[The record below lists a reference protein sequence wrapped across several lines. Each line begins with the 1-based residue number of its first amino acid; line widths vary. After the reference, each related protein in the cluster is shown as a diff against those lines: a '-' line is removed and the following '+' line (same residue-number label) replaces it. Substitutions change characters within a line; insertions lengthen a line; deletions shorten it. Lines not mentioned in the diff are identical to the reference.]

1 MNKLTV
7 GASTVIVAAVHFAV
21 AKSNPEMPAGKRH
34 RSRNMICTAAI
45 ALALSIGAAVAASAE
60 TIRIG
65 LINSYSGFLAQ
76 VGDQMQKGI
85 DLYVKEHEKDLPPG
99 VKIEIIKR
107 DDAAAPEVGKRVAQE
122 LITRDHVQLLVGIV
136 GSPIAAAVAPLTQE
150 AKVPLVITN
159 AGGVAITRI
168 SPYVVR
174 VSFTQWQQAYPLGQ
188 WAAKQ
193 GWKTA
198 YTAVSDFIPG
208 HDSEAAFTKGWTD
221 AGLKILGA
229 VRFPTTNPDFAPFVQ
244 RIKDAKPDVAF
255 IWPPAGDQSTT
266 MLKAVRDL
274 GLRQAGVNIVS
285 TQDLVP
291 DEELPNMGDV
301 ALGLV
306 TAGTYSTAADRPA
319 NKAFL
324 AAWNKEYAGKATPDF
339 LSADGWDGM
348 SAIFDLIKE
357 TKGKF
362 TGEEAVGFLTHWKTA
377 NSPRGPISIDPT
389 TRDIVQNIYMRRT
402 EMKDGKLANVEFD
415 TIPSVKDPWKEL
427 NPPK

>member
-1 MNKLTV
+1 MSPFEPSSVMRTTWA
-7 GASTVIVAAVHFAV
+7 GAALATLAV
-21 AKSNPEMPAGKRH
+21 AGG
-34 RSRNMICTAAI
+34 T
-45 ALALSIGAAVAASAE
+45 VTASAQ
-60 TIRIG
+60 TIKIG
-65 LINSYSGFLAQ
+65 LINSYSGFLAHG
-76 VGDQMQKGI
+76 GDQMQKGI

-99 VKIEIIKR
+99 VAIEIIKR
-107 DDAAAPEVGKRVAQE
+107 DDASTPETGKRVAQE
-122 LITRDHVQLLVGIV
+122 LITRDHVQLLMGVA
-136 GSPIAAAVAPLTQE
+136 GSPIAAAIAPLTQE

-159 AGGVAITRI
+159 AAGAAIPRI

-174 VSFTQWQQAYPLGQ
+174 VSFTLWQEAYPLGQ

-208 HDSEAAFTKGWTD
+208 HDAEAAFTKGWTE
-221 AGLKILGA
+221 AGLKVLGA

-244 RIKDAKPDVAF
+244 RIKDVKPDVAF
-255 IWPPAGDQSTT
+255 IWPPSQEQSTT
-266 MLKAVRDL
+266 MLKTVRDL
-274 GLRQAGVNIVS
+274 GLRPAGVNIVS

-291 DEELPNMGDV
+291 DEELPNMGDA

-306 TAGTYSTAADRPA
+306 TVGTYSSAADRLA

-324 AAWNKEYAGKATPDF
+324 AAWNKEYASKAIPDY
-339 LSADGWDGM
+339 LSTDGWDGM

-362 TGEEAVGFLTHWKTA
+362 TGDEAIKFLTNWRTA
-377 NSPRGPISIDPT
+377 NSPRGPISIDPA

-402 EMKDGKLANVEFD
+402 EMKNGKLANIEFD
-415 TIPSVKDPWKEL
+415 MIPNVKDPWKEQ

>member
-1 MNKLTV
+1 MSGQAFFRTPL
-7 GASTVIVAAVHFAV
+7 
-21 AKSNPEMPAGKRH
+21 
-34 RSRNMICTAAI
+34 TAA
-45 ALALSIGAAVAASAE
+45 ALDTLMTAGADIASAQ
-60 TIRIG
+60 TIKIG

-76 VGDQMQKGI
+76 AGDQMQKGI

-122 LITRDHVQLLVGIV
+122 LITRDHVQLLVGVV

-159 AGGVAITRI
+159 AAGAAIPRI
-168 SPYVVR
+168 SPYLVR
-174 VSFTQWQQAYPLGQ
+174 VSFTLWQQAYPLGQ

-193 GWKTA
+193 NWKTA

-208 HDSEAAFTKGWTD
+208 HDAEGAFTKGWSD
-221 AGLKILGA
+221 AGLKMLGA

-255 IWPPAGDQSTT
+255 IWPPAGEQATSV
-266 MLKAVRDL
+266 LKAVRDL
-274 GLRQAGVNIVS
+274 GLRQAGINIVS

-301 ALGLV
+301 AVGLV
-306 TAGTYSTAADRPA
+306 TAGTYSSAADRPA

-324 AAWNKEYAGKATPDF
+324 AAWNKEYAGKAIPDF
-339 LSADGWDGM
+339 LSVDGWDGM
-348 SAIFDLIKE
+348 AAVFDLIKQ

-362 TGEEAVGFLTHWKTA
+362 TGDEAIKFLTNWKTA
-377 NSPRGPISIDPT
+377 NSPRGPISVDPA
-389 TRDIVQNIYMRRT
+389 TRDIVQNVYMRKA
-402 EMKDGKLANVEFD
+402 EMKDGKLSNVEFD
-415 TIPSVKDPWKEL
+415 TIPNVKDPWKEQ

>member
-1 MNKLTV
+1 MI
-7 GASTVIVAAVHFAV
+7 G
-21 AKSNPEMPAGKRH
+21 PAQI
-34 RSRNMICTAAI
+34 RNALAGAAI
-45 ALALSIGAAVAASAE
+45 AALTLAGGTITASAQ
-60 TIRIG
+60 TIKIG

-76 VGDQMQKGI
+76 AGDQMQKGI

-107 DDAAAPEVGKRVAQE
+107 DDTTAPEVGKRVAQE
-122 LITRDHVQLLVGIV
+122 LITRDHVQLLVGVV
-136 GSPIAAAVAPLTQE
+136 GSPIAAAIAPLTQE

-159 AGGVAITRI
+159 AAGVAIPRL

-174 VSFTQWQQAYPLGQ
+174 VSFTLWQQAYPLGQ

-208 HDSEAAFTKGWTD
+208 HDAEAAFTKGWTD
-221 AGLKILGA
+221 AGLKVLGA

-306 TAGTYSTAADRPA
+306 TAGTYSSAADRPA
-319 NKAFL
+319 NKAFV
-324 AAWNKEYAGKATPDF
+324 AAWNKEYAGKPTPDF
-339 LSADGWDGM
+339 LSVDGWDGM

-362 TGEEAVGFLTHWKTA
+362 TGDEAIKFLTNWKTA
-377 NSPRGPISIDPT
+377 NSPRGSISIDPA
-389 TRDIVQNIYMRRT
+389 TRDIVQNINLRKT

-415 TIPSVKDPWKEL
+415 TIPNVKDPWKEQ

>member
-1 MNKLTV
+1 MDM
-7 GASTVIVAAVHFAV
+7 I
-21 AKSNPEMPAGKRH
+21 EQAGL
-34 RSRNMICTAAI
+34 RNLLAGAAI
-45 ALALSIGAAVAASAE
+45 GALALAASGGAASAQ
-60 TIRIG
+60 TIKIG
-65 LINSYSGFLAQ
+65 IVNSYTGFLAQ
-76 VGDQMQKGI
+76 AGDQMQKGI
-85 DLYVKEHEKDLPPG
+85 DLYIKEHEKDLPPG
-99 VKIEIIKR
+99 VKIEIVRK
-107 DDAAAPEVGKRVAQE
+107 DDEAKPDVGKRVAQE
-122 LITRDHVQLLVGIV
+122 LITRDRVQLLAGFT

-150 AKVPLVITN
+150 AKIPMVITN
-159 AGGVAITRI
+159 AAGSAIPRI

-174 VSFTQWQQAYPLGQ
+174 VSFTLWQQAYPLGQ

-193 GWKTA
+193 GWKTG

-208 HDSEAAFTKGWTD
+208 HDAEAAFTKAWTD
-221 AGLKILGA
+221 AGLRMLGTA
-229 VRFPTTNPDFAPFVQ
+229 AIPTTNPDFAPFVQ

-255 IWPPAGDQSTT
+255 IWPPAGEQSTS

-274 GLRQAGVNIVS
+274 GLRQAGINIVS

-306 TAGTYSTAADRPA
+306 TSGTYTSAADRPA

-324 AAWNKEYAGKATPDF
+324 AAWNREYAGKAIPDF

-348 SAIFDLIKE
+348 SAIFDLIKA

-362 TGEEAVGFLTHWKTA
+362 TGEEAIKFLTAWKTA
-377 NSPRGPISIDPT
+377 DSPRGPISIDPA
-389 TRDIVQNIYMRRT
+389 TRDIVQNIYMRRV
-402 EMKDGKLANVEFD
+402 ERRDGKLASIEFD
-415 TIPSVKDPWKEL
+415 TIPNVKDPWKEQ